1 MNLNFIGRVCR
12 IAAIGAILFSSASC
26 LDINERLGENLI
38 PTDQLWDVFIESAP
52 LEDVVLKT
60 ADSLSA
66 YSNKRFTF
74 GSIYNEELGL
84 TTKSTSFTLVPV
96 VSDID
101 FGENTVVRQFR
112 FNAVRDTL
120 STMNDNEQR
129 MLQNVYV
136 YSLKKQLDSTVLY
149 TNAFNPGVFYEN
161 ETVDNRERFIDFTK
175 YITAGIPV
183 YGGGDSLAFDFS
195 KAYANQVIEGI
206 RKFRKETT
214 EDEQDSLKYYLNY
227 VPGIYIESDKPV
239 GTGGRINMF
248 DLPLEFDDF
257 GYMSGNYAE
266 LKITADYEDR
276 KQVDTSFIFI
286 FGPSSL
292 IAEDASTSEIPT
304 QYAFN
309 ASEHATTSLYDEAVK
324 AGEEGLSAA
333 EKIIVEGGSGLK
345 PVILAKEIKEKLHK
359 MIDDAKITNSKEV
372 VINKATITLPYNV
385 NADWSKLDKYPVILS
400 PTVRLRSSGDT
411 KYVSYAGLTD
421 SSIESENQ
429 GNINRSLSQYA
440 PDISH
445 HVQEILKLE
454 KKADETAAEFE
465 ERLASYDIWMLIM
478 SEEVTSSSSSSSA
491 SSDYYNNLLY
501 NSYYNNMMYDPY
513 GYGYGY
519 GGYGGYYGGYGYGGY
534 GGYGGYDYSSNYY
547 NYMMMAMYANASTS
561 TGSSDSVSI
570 ELDKDRYFDAT
581 LNGTQSSADIKA
593 LPRLSVTFAAPKTAE
608 AK

>member
-1 MNLNFIGRVCR
+1 MNLRSFGRVGR
-12 IAAIGAILFSSASC
+12 LAAIGAILLFSASC
-26 LDINERLGENLI
+26 IKVNEQLGQNLI
-38 PTDQLWDVFIESAP
+38 PTDQKWDVFPQEAQP
-52 LEDVVLKT
+52 LKDIRLQM
-60 ADSLSA
+60 ADSLSG
-66 YSNKRFTF
+66 YSSTRFTF
-74 GSIYNEELGL
+74 GAVTDDLMG
-84 TTKSTSFTLVPV
+84 TTIKSTSFTLVPV
-96 VSDID
+96 QDSLD
-101 FGENTVVRQFR
+101 FGTNTEITGFH
-112 FNAVRDTL
+112 FTAARDTL
-120 STMNDNEQR
+120 STVFDNQQR
-129 MLQNVYV
+129 VIQNVYV
-136 YSLKKQLDSTVLY
+136 YELKEALDSTVLY
-149 TNAFNPGVFYEN
+149 SGAF
-161 ETVDNRERFIDFTK
+161 DKDK
-175 YITAGIPV
+175 YVNTASVITEGIPV
-183 YGGGDSLAFDFS
+183 YDGGDSLSFEFS
-195 KAYANQVIEGI
+195 KEFAESIMERLKKA
-206 RKFRKETT
+206 
-214 EDEQDSLKYYLNY
+214 DMDSLALY
-227 VPGIYIESDKPV
+227 VEDIPGIYITTDTPAGE
-239 GTGGRINMF
+239 GGRINMF